1 MIALVLRA
9 AVRTAALGVAFAA
22 TARAAGP
29 VLVPGEAPPG
39 VEALGAIDGAGAIG
53 VSADGGVAAATFRS
67 TKDPK
72 RSVVRV
78 GRAGSPPREFDL
90 QGEAAALAVEPSG
103 AAACA
108 IVREIGKKGEVRDSR
123 LVRIDLQT
131 LRPLAE
137 APLPLTAAG
146 VALRNG
152 DDALYV
158 ASRDEIRTFLLP
170 DLRSGPLY
178 RVAGDN
184 VGVAAVAGSSE
195 VLVAQPAR
203 LVLVDLDAKQ
213 AREGLPVLAGM
224 DLPSTPRAIVSSP
237 VEADA
242 LLLDA
247 GGLTHRIRIDPLRI
261 TAGEAAVAIAWPGA
275 REARKTPRPEAIAPV
290 AVAAASASTSASS
303 DRGTRAPPAAEAS
316 PETVAPPAAPAA
328 AAIPQPTPAPTP
340 AAAPAPTPRPEPE
353 PAPALPPAPTPVPTP
368 IPSPSPVAE
377 EPRRSEQAA
386 PPSQLPAG
394 SVVGHVGGPGVRFVV
409 SIVAF
414 GPDNILKEGARA
426 NPGPDGSWRLTGL
439 APGSYRIVAD
449 GAAGRVLLCQP
460 PYVTVRVGAGAGSE
474 AQELSVVREAP

>member
-340 AAAPAPTPRPEPE
+340 
-353 PAPALPPAPTPVPTP
+353 VPTP